1 MFSPF
6 LLANFCW
13 RMRFDL
19 IFCVKIF
26 KFEKKEKPLVAHSFI
41 FTRKQARRR
50 RRRRRRSERRRRNSA
65 RARAATPA
73 KIIDRKNDMSSRTFG
88 KSFLRFR
95 RVLAE
100 RVERKDFF
108 FTGVNVNGKGETM
121 MFHRRHQRRSFAG
134 GGKGGKKMNKHGKSL
149 KRSTIN
155 PSSESSSSSPTP
167 AAPARTTSPP
177 QNVSSSSSS
186 PAAAAGENG
195 FAQKTTKTPIM
206 SSASAS
212 ASASKSPTPAPTNQS
227 SSSSSSSLLKTI
239 GALSLFASIGYGS
252 LRAADSPL
260 ASDVEFKTFEF
271 LAPVFSRLMDAESA
285 HNLGVSLFANGLYP
299 IERRERDNDRNN
311 ADASGEYAEM
321 REMLRVTNVF
331 NDGLMTFPNPIG
343 LAAGFDKDAK
353 TIQGMREIGFGFVEI
368 GSVTPQPQDGNPK
381 PRVFRLRELDA
392 VINRYG
398 FNSEGI
404 ERAKERLKKEKN
416 RVAATV
422 VDNKT
427 EEKEESTT
435 TTTTN
440 VIAPIGVNL
449 GKNKTTPESEA
460 AKSYALGATELGPFA
475 DYLVINVSSPNT
487 PGLRDLQKGSSLVKI
502 LRDVVN
508 ARDRLLVKEEKKKSL
523 PVLVKIA
530 PDVDEKGLKEIAKAV
545 KKAKIDGVI
554 ISNTTIERN
563 DRVQQHE
570 NGKEIGG
577 LSGKPVFEKST
588 EVLRRFYELTDGSI
602 PLVGCGGVFTGEDA
616 LKKIK
621 AGASLVQLYT
631 SFAYAGPALIP
642 KVKRE
647 LYEALKREGFK
658 NVNEAVGY
666 DVKQRKKRN
675 RFLFF

>member
-1 MFSPF
+1 ME
-6 LLANFCW
+6 
-13 RMRFDL
+13 M
-19 IFCVKIF
+19 V
-26 KFEKKEKPLVAHSFI
+26 
-41 FTRKQARRR
+41 
-50 RRRRRRSERRRRNSA
+50 
-65 RARAATPA
+65 
-73 KIIDRKNDMSSRTFG
+73 G
-88 KSFLRFR
+88 
-95 RVLAE
+95 
-100 RVERKDFF
+100 KDFF
-108 FTGVNVNGKGETM
+108 FTAHGKGESK
-121 MFHRRHQRRSFAG
+121 MFHRHQRRSFAG
-134 GGKGGKKMNKHGKSL
+134 GGKGGKKNKHGKSL
-149 KRSTIN
+149 KRSTN
-155 PSSESSSSSPTP
+155 PSSESSSSS
-167 AAPARTTSPP
+167 
-177 QNVSSSSSS
+177 SSSSS
-186 PAAAAGENG
+186 PAAAGENG

-206 SSASAS
+206 SSPASS
-212 ASASKSPTPAPTNQS
+212 ASASKSPTPAPTNQSPSSS

-311 ADASGEYAEM
+311 ANASGEYAEM

-427 EEKEESTT
+427 EEKEES

>member
-1 MFSPF
+1 
-6 LLANFCW
+6 
-13 RMRFDL
+13 
-19 IFCVKIF
+19 
-26 KFEKKEKPLVAHSFI
+26 
-41 FTRKQARRR
+41 
-50 RRRRRRSERRRRNSA
+50 
-65 RARAATPA
+65 
-73 KIIDRKNDMSSRTFG
+73 MSLS
-88 KSFLRFR
+88 SVLR
-95 RVLAE
+95 RVGKE
-100 RVERKDFF
+100 VISS
-108 FTGVNVNGKGETM
+108 GVC
-121 MFHRRHQRRSFAG
+121 
-134 GGKGGKKMNKHGKSL
+134 
-149 KRSTIN
+149 
-155 PSSESSSSSPTP
+155 
-167 AAPARTTSPP
+167 
-177 QNVSSSSSS
+177 VSSSSSS
-186 PAAAAGENG
+186 SSAAAVVVVSARSFSSSISSSSSLFALSKSSRLLSSSSSSSSSSASRAAAREQQRRWYATKKNKKKSLKRSGGASSGSNNNNNNNNSAVAASPTKPVSSPSTPTPSAAAPSPPPPPPPPPPPRARTTSSQSSSSSSAAAAAATESA
-195 FAQKTTKTPIM
+195 AQP
-206 SSASAS
+206 
-212 ASASKSPTPAPTNQS
+212 
-227 SSSSSSSLLKTI
+227 SSSSSLLKTV

-260 ASDVEFKTFEF
+260 ASDFEFKTFEL
-271 LAPVFSRLMDAESA
+271 LAPIFSRAMDAESA

-311 ADASGEYAEM
+311 AMNTEYAEM

-331 NDGLMTFPNPIG
+331 KNSPDLSFPNPIG

-368 GSVTPQPQDGNPK
+368 GSVTPKPQDGNPK

-416 RVAATV
+416 RVLGATAA
-422 VDNKT
+422 VDN
-427 EEKEESTT
+427 EKESTT
-435 TTTTN
+435 KN

-502 LRDVVN
+502 LRDVVD
-508 ARDRLLVKEEKKKSL
+508 ARDQLLANNQASAAKKKSL

-563 DRVQQHE
+563 EQVQQHE

-588 EVLRRFYELTDGSI
+588 EVLRQFYELTGGSI

-647 LYEALKREGFK
+647 LYEALKKEGFK

-666 DVKQRKKRN
+666 DVKQKKKRKT
-675 RFLFF
+675 FLFF

>member
-50 RRRRRRSERRRRNSA
+50 RRRRRRRRNSA
-65 RARAATPA
+65 RAHAATPA
-73 KIIDRKNDMSSRTFG
+73 KIIDRNDMSSRTG

-121 MFHRRHQRRSFAG
+121 MFHHRHQRRSFAG

-186 PAAAAGENG
+186 SSPAAAAGENG

-212 ASASKSPTPAPTNQS
+212 ASASKSPTPAPTNQ

>member
-1 MFSPF
+1 
-6 LLANFCW
+6 
-13 RMRFDL
+13 
-19 IFCVKIF
+19 
-26 KFEKKEKPLVAHSFI
+26 
-41 FTRKQARRR
+41 
-50 RRRRRRSERRRRNSA
+50 
-65 RARAATPA
+65 
-73 KIIDRKNDMSSRTFG
+73 MSSRRTTT
-88 KSFLRFR
+88 SFLRFGG
-95 RVLAE
+95 RVLVE
-100 RVERKDFF
+100 RVVERKDFF
-108 FTGVNVNGKGETM
+108 FLRNANIFSGKGGETL
-121 MFHRRHQRRSFAG
+121 MFHHRRHQRRSFAG

-149 KRSTIN
+149 KKRSATNN
-155 PSSESSSSSPTP
+155 PSSSSSESSSSSKTTP
-167 AAPARTTSPP
+167 AAPARSTTSPP

-186 PAAAAGENG
+186 SP
-195 FAQKTTKTPIM
+195 KTPTM

-212 ASASKSPTPAPTNQS
+212 ASASKSPTPAPTNQSS

-435 TTTTN
+435 TTTN

-487 PGLRDLQKGSSLVKI
+487 PGLRDLQKGSSLVRI

-508 ARDRLLVKEEKKKSL
+508 ARDQLLVKEEKKKSL

>member
-1 MFSPF
+1 ME
-6 LLANFCW
+6 
-13 RMRFDL
+13 M
-19 IFCVKIF
+19 V
-26 KFEKKEKPLVAHSFI
+26 
-41 FTRKQARRR
+41 
-50 RRRRRRSERRRRNSA
+50 
-65 RARAATPA
+65 
-73 KIIDRKNDMSSRTFG
+73 G
-88 KSFLRFR
+88 
-95 RVLAE
+95 
-100 RVERKDFF
+100 KDFF
-108 FTGVNVNGKGETM
+108 FTAHGKGEAK
-121 MFHRRHQRRSFAG
+121 MFHRHQRRSFAG
-134 GGKGGKKMNKHGKSL
+134 GGKGGKKNKHGKSL
-149 KRSTIN
+149 KRSTN
-155 PSSESSSSSPTP
+155 PSSESSSSSSP
-167 AAPARTTSPP
+167 AAPARTSPP

-186 PAAAAGENG
+186 PAAAGENG

-206 SSASAS
+206 SSPASS
-212 ASASKSPTPAPTNQS
+212 ASASKSPTPAPTNQSPS

-311 ADASGEYAEM
+311 ANASGEYAEM

-427 EEKEESTT
+427 EEKEES

>member
-1 MFSPF
+1 ME
-6 LLANFCW
+6 
-13 RMRFDL
+13 M
-19 IFCVKIF
+19 V
-26 KFEKKEKPLVAHSFI
+26 
-41 FTRKQARRR
+41 
-50 RRRRRRSERRRRNSA
+50 
-65 RARAATPA
+65 
-73 KIIDRKNDMSSRTFG
+73 G
-88 KSFLRFR
+88 
-95 RVLAE
+95 
-100 RVERKDFF
+100 KDFF
-108 FTGVNVNGKGETM
+108 FTAHGKGEAK
-121 MFHRRHQRRSFAG
+121 MFHRHQRRSFAG
-134 GGKGGKKMNKHGKSL
+134 GGKGGKKNKHGKSL
-149 KRSTIN
+149 KRSTN
-155 PSSESSSSSPTP
+155 PSSESSSSSSP
-167 AAPARTTSPP
+167 AAPARTSPP

-186 PAAAAGENG
+186 PAAAGENG

-206 SSASAS
+206 SSPASS
-212 ASASKSPTPAPTNQS
+212 ASASKSPTPGPTNQSPSSS

-311 ADASGEYAEM
+311 ANASGEYAEM

-427 EEKEESTT
+427 EEKEES

>member
-1 MFSPF
+1 M
-6 LLANFCW
+6 
-13 RMRFDL
+13 
-19 IFCVKIF
+19 
-26 KFEKKEKPLVAHSFI
+26 HSFLPAS
-41 FTRKQARRR
+41 KQ
-50 RRRRRRSERRRRNSA
+50 EEEEEEEEEEETLLEHT
-65 RARAATPA
+65 ATPA
-73 KIIDRKNDMSSRTFG
+73 HRRNMSSRT

-95 RVLAE
+95 RVLVE
-100 RVERKDFF
+100 IVERKDFF
-108 FTGVNVNGKGETM
+108 FSANNGKGETM
-121 MFHRRHQRRSFAG
+121 FHRHQRRSFAG

-149 KRSTIN
+149 KRSTTN
-155 PSSESSSSSPTP
+155 PSSESSSSPTP
-167 AAPARTTSPP
+167 AAPARTSPP
-177 QNVSSSSSS
+177 QNVSSSSSSS

-206 SSASAS
+206 SSSAS
-212 ASASKSPTPAPTNQS
+212 ASASKSPTPAPTNQ

-427 EEKEESTT
+427 EEKEEST

>member
-1 MFSPF
+1 
-6 LLANFCW
+6 L
-13 RMRFDL
+13 
-19 IFCVKIF
+19 
-26 KFEKKEKPLVAHSFI
+26 KKKKNHSLRIHSFLPAS
-41 FTRKQARRR
+41 KQARRR
-50 RRRRRRSERRRRNSA
+50 RRRQRRRRRNSA
-65 RARAATPA
+65 RARAATRA
-73 KIIDRKNDMSSRTFG
+73 KIVDRNDMSSRTVG

-108 FTGVNVNGKGETM
+108 FTPGVNVNGKGETM

-149 KRSTIN
+149 KKRSTTNN
-155 PSSESSSSSPTP
+155 PSSSSESSSSSKTTP
-167 AAPARTTSPP
+167 AAPARSTTSPP
-177 QNVSSSSSS
+177 QNVSSSSS
-186 PAAAAGENG
+186 P
-195 FAQKTTKTPIM
+195 KTPTM

-212 ASASKSPTPAPTNQS
+212 ASASKSPTPAPTNQSS

>member
-1 MFSPF
+1 M
-6 LLANFCW
+6 LL
-13 RMRFDL
+13 R
-19 IFCVKIF
+19 IY
-26 KFEKKEKPLVAHSFI
+26 HH
-41 FTRKQARRR
+41 
-50 RRRRRRSERRRRNSA
+50 RN
-65 RARAATPA
+65 
-73 KIIDRKNDMSSRTFG
+73 IIMSSRRTTT
-88 KSFLRFR
+88 SFLRFGR
-95 RVLAE
+95 RVLVE
-100 RVERKDFF
+100 RVVFERKGFF
-108 FTGVNVNGKGETM
+108 FRNANIFNGKQGETL
-121 MFHRRHQRRSFAG
+121 MFHHRHQRWTRSFAG

-149 KRSTIN
+149 KKRSATNNN
-155 PSSESSSSSPTP
+155 PSSSSESSSSSSKTTTP
-167 AAPARTTSPP
+167 APVLRSTTSPP
-177 QNVSSSSSS
+177 QNVSSSSS
-186 PAAAAGENG
+186 P
-195 FAQKTTKTPIM
+195 KTPTM

-212 ASASKSPTPAPTNQS
+212 ASASKSPTPAPTNTQS
-227 SSSSSSSLLKTI
+227 SSSSSSSSSQMLKTI

-260 ASDVEFKTFEF
+260 ASDVEFKTFAF

-588 EVLRRFYELTDGSI
+588 EVLRRFYEFTDGSI

>member
-1 MFSPF
+1 
-6 LLANFCW
+6 
-13 RMRFDL
+13 MREEEEADTEAEGLGFE
-19 IFCVKIF
+19 KGNRKTF
-26 KFEKKEKPLVAHSFI
+26 KFLKKKKTLNTFFSF
-41 FTRKQARRR
+41 FPGSKKKTKKLSTLSHALLYSCAR
-50 RRRRRRSERRRRNSA
+50 
-65 RARAATPA
+65 
-73 KIIDRKNDMSSRTFG
+73 IIHHRDIMSSRTTT
-88 KSFLRFR
+88 SFLRFGG
-95 RVLAE
+95 RVLVE
-100 RVERKDFF
+100 RVVERKDFF
-108 FTGVNVNGKGETM
+108 LRNANIFSGKGGETL
-121 MFHRRHQRRSFAG
+121 MFHHRHQRRSFAG

-149 KRSTIN
+149 KRSTIK

-186 PAAAAGENG
+186 PAAGAAGENG

-212 ASASKSPTPAPTNQS
+212 ASASKSPTPAPTNQSSSS

-271 LAPVFSRLMDAESA
+271 LAPVFSRLMDVESA

-427 EEKEESTT
+427 EEKEEST

>member
-1 MFSPF
+1 
-6 LLANFCW
+6 
-13 RMRFDL
+13 
-19 IFCVKIF
+19 
-26 KFEKKEKPLVAHSFI
+26 
-41 FTRKQARRR
+41 
-50 RRRRRRSERRRRNSA
+50 
-65 RARAATPA
+65 
-73 KIIDRKNDMSSRTFG
+73 MSSRTFG
-88 KSFLRFR
+88 KSFLRLTR

-149 KRSTIN
+149 KRSTMN

-212 ASASKSPTPAPTNQS
+212 ASASKSPTPAPTNQ

>member
-1 MFSPF
+1 M
-6 LLANFCW
+6 
-13 RMRFDL
+13 
-19 IFCVKIF
+19 
-26 KFEKKEKPLVAHSFI
+26 
-41 FTRKQARRR
+41 T
-50 RRRRRRSERRRRNSA
+50 
-65 RARAATPA
+65 
-73 KIIDRKNDMSSRTFG
+73 SSRTTT
-88 KSFLRFR
+88 SFLRFGG
-95 RVLAE
+95 RVLVE
-100 RVERKDFF
+100 RVVERKDFF
-108 FTGVNVNGKGETM
+108 FRNANIFSGKGGETL
-121 MFHRRHQRRSFAG
+121 MFHHRHQRWRSFAG

-149 KRSTIN
+149 KKRSTTNN
-155 PSSESSSSSPTP
+155 PSSSESSSSSKTTP
-167 AAPARTTSPP
+167 AAPARSTTSPP

-186 PAAAAGENG
+186 P
-195 FAQKTTKTPIM
+195 KTPTM

-212 ASASKSPTPAPTNQS
+212 ASASKSPTPAPTNNQS
-227 SSSSSSSLLKTI
+227 SSSSSSSSQMLKTI

-260 ASDVEFKTFEF
+260 ASDVEFKTFAF

>member
-1 MFSPF
+1 
-6 LLANFCW
+6 
-13 RMRFDL
+13 
-19 IFCVKIF
+19 
-26 KFEKKEKPLVAHSFI
+26 
-41 FTRKQARRR
+41 
-50 RRRRRRSERRRRNSA
+50 
-65 RARAATPA
+65 
-73 KIIDRKNDMSSRTFG
+73 MSSRRTTT
-88 KSFLRFR
+88 SFLRFGG
-95 RVLAE
+95 RVLVE
-100 RVERKDFF
+100 RVVERKDFF
-108 FTGVNVNGKGETM
+108 FLRNANIFSSGKGGETL

-149 KRSTIN
+149 KKRSATNN
-155 PSSESSSSSPTP
+155 PSSSSSESSSSSKTTP
-167 AAPARTTSPP
+167 AAPARSTTSPP

-186 PAAAAGENG
+186 P
-195 FAQKTTKTPIM
+195 KTPTM

-212 ASASKSPTPAPTNQS
+212 ASASKSPTPAPTNQSSS

-435 TTTTN
+435 TTTN

-487 PGLRDLQKGSSLVKI
+487 PGLRDLQKGSSLVRI

-508 ARDRLLVKEEKKKSL
+508 ARDQLLVKEEKKKSL

>member
-1 MFSPF
+1 
-6 LLANFCW
+6 
-13 RMRFDL
+13 
-19 IFCVKIF
+19 
-26 KFEKKEKPLVAHSFI
+26 
-41 FTRKQARRR
+41 
-50 RRRRRRSERRRRNSA
+50 
-65 RARAATPA
+65 
-73 KIIDRKNDMSSRTFG
+73 
-88 KSFLRFR
+88 
-95 RVLAE
+95 
-100 RVERKDFF
+100 
-108 FTGVNVNGKGETM
+108 
-121 MFHRRHQRRSFAG
+121 
-134 GGKGGKKMNKHGKSL
+134 MNKQGKSL
-149 KRSTIN
+149 KKRSATNN
-155 PSSESSSSSPTP
+155 PSSSSSESSSSSSKTTTP
-167 AAPARTTSPP
+167 AAAPARSTTSPA

-186 PAAAAGENG
+186 P
-195 FAQKTTKTPIM
+195 KTPTTM

-212 ASASKSPTPAPTNQS
+212 ASASKSPTPAPTNNQS
-227 SSSSSSSLLKTI
+227 SSSQMLKTI

>member
-1 MFSPF
+1 
-6 LLANFCW
+6 
-13 RMRFDL
+13 
-19 IFCVKIF
+19 
-26 KFEKKEKPLVAHSFI
+26 
-41 FTRKQARRR
+41 
-50 RRRRRRSERRRRNSA
+50 
-65 RARAATPA
+65 
-73 KIIDRKNDMSSRTFG
+73 
-88 KSFLRFR
+88 
-95 RVLAE
+95 
-100 RVERKDFF
+100 
-108 FTGVNVNGKGETM
+108 
-121 MFHRRHQRRSFAG
+121 
-134 GGKGGKKMNKHGKSL
+134 
-149 KRSTIN
+149 
-155 PSSESSSSSPTP
+155 
-167 AAPARTTSPP
+167 
-177 QNVSSSSSS
+177 
-186 PAAAAGENG
+186 
-195 FAQKTTKTPIM
+195 
-206 SSASAS
+206 
-212 ASASKSPTPAPTNQS
+212 
-227 SSSSSSSLLKTI
+227 
-239 GALSLFASIGYGS
+239 
-252 LRAADSPL
+252 
-260 ASDVEFKTFEF
+260 
-271 LAPVFSRLMDAESA
+271 MDAESA

-311 ADASGEYAEM
+311 AMNTEYAEM

-331 NDGLMTFPNPIG
+331 QNSPELSFPNPIG

-368 GSVTPQPQDGNPK
+368 GSVTPKPQDGNPK

-416 RVAATV
+416 RVLGATAA
-422 VDNKT
+422 VDN
-427 EEKEESTT
+427 EKESTT
-435 TTTTN
+435 KN

-502 LRDVVN
+502 LRDVVD
-508 ARDRLLVKEEKKKSL
+508 ARDQLLANDPASAEKKKSL

-563 DRVQQHE
+563 EQVQQHE

-588 EVLRRFYELTDGSI
+588 EVLRQFYELTGGSI

-642 KVKRE
+642 RVKRE
-647 LYEALKREGFK
+647 LYEALKKEGFK

-666 DVKQRKKRN
+666 DVKQKKKRKT
-675 RFLFF
+675 FLFF

>member
-1 MFSPF
+1 
-6 LLANFCW
+6 
-13 RMRFDL
+13 
-19 IFCVKIF
+19 
-26 KFEKKEKPLVAHSFI
+26 
-41 FTRKQARRR
+41 
-50 RRRRRRSERRRRNSA
+50 
-65 RARAATPA
+65 
-73 KIIDRKNDMSSRTFG
+73 MSSRTTT
-88 KSFLRFR
+88 SFLRFGG
-95 RVLAE
+95 RVLVE
-100 RVERKDFF
+100 RVVERKDFF
-108 FTGVNVNGKGETM
+108 LRNANIFSGKGGETL
-121 MFHRRHQRRSFAG
+121 MFHHRHQRRSFAG

-149 KRSTIN
+149 KKRSTTNN
-155 PSSESSSSSPTP
+155 PSSSSESSSSSKTTP
-167 AAPARTTSPP
+167 AAPARSTTSPP
-177 QNVSSSSSS
+177 QNVSSSSS
-186 PAAAAGENG
+186 P
-195 FAQKTTKTPIM
+195 KTPTM

-212 ASASKSPTPAPTNQS
+212 ASASKSPTPAPTNQ

-427 EEKEESTT
+427 EEKEEST

>member
-1 MFSPF
+1 
-6 LLANFCW
+6 
-13 RMRFDL
+13 
-19 IFCVKIF
+19 
-26 KFEKKEKPLVAHSFI
+26 
-41 FTRKQARRR
+41 
-50 RRRRRRSERRRRNSA
+50 
-65 RARAATPA
+65 
-73 KIIDRKNDMSSRTFG
+73 MSSRTTT
-88 KSFLRFR
+88 SFLRFGG
-95 RVLAE
+95 RVLVE
-100 RVERKDFF
+100 RVVERKDFF
-108 FTGVNVNGKGETM
+108 LRNANIFSGKGGETLT
-121 MFHRRHQRRSFAG
+121 FHHRHQRRSFAG

-149 KRSTIN
+149 KKRSTTNN
-155 PSSESSSSSPTP
+155 PSSSSESSSSSKTTP
-167 AAPARTTSPP
+167 AAPARSTTSPP
-177 QNVSSSSSS
+177 QNVSSSSS
-186 PAAAAGENG
+186 P
-195 FAQKTTKTPIM
+195 KTPTM

-212 ASASKSPTPAPTNQS
+212 ASASKSPTPAPTNQSSSS

-427 EEKEESTT
+427 EEKEEST

>member
-1 MFSPF
+1 M
-6 LLANFCW
+6 
-13 RMRFDL
+13 
-19 IFCVKIF
+19 
-26 KFEKKEKPLVAHSFI
+26 HSFLP
-41 FTRKQARRR
+41 A
-50 RRRRRRSERRRRNSA
+50 SEQQEEEEEETLLEHT
-65 RARAATPA
+65 ATPA
-73 KIIDRKNDMSSRTFG
+73 HRRNMSSRT

-95 RVLAE
+95 RVLVE
-100 RVERKDFF
+100 IVERKDFF
-108 FTGVNVNGKGETM
+108 FSANNGKGETM
-121 MFHRRHQRRSFAG
+121 FHRHQRRSFAG

-149 KRSTIN
+149 KRSTTN
-155 PSSESSSSSPTP
+155 PSSESSSSPTP

-206 SSASAS
+206 SSSAS
-212 ASASKSPTPAPTNQS
+212 ASASKSPTPAPTNQ

-435 TTTTN
+435 TTN

-460 AKSYALGATELGPFA
+460 AKNYALGATELGPFA

>member
-1 MFSPF
+1 
-6 LLANFCW
+6 
-13 RMRFDL
+13 
-19 IFCVKIF
+19 
-26 KFEKKEKPLVAHSFI
+26 
-41 FTRKQARRR
+41 
-50 RRRRRRSERRRRNSA
+50 
-65 RARAATPA
+65 
-73 KIIDRKNDMSSRTFG
+73 
-88 KSFLRFR
+88 
-95 RVLAE
+95 
-100 RVERKDFF
+100 
-108 FTGVNVNGKGETM
+108 
-121 MFHRRHQRRSFAG
+121 
-134 GGKGGKKMNKHGKSL
+134 MNKHGKSL
-149 KRSTIN
+149 KKRSTTNN
-155 PSSESSSSSPTP
+155 PSSSESSSSSKTTP
-167 AAPARTTSPP
+167 AAPARSTTSPP
-177 QNVSSSSSS
+177 QNVSSSSS
-186 PAAAAGENG
+186 P
-195 FAQKTTKTPIM
+195 KTPTM

-212 ASASKSPTPAPTNQS
+212 ASASKSPTPAPTNTQS
-227 SSSSSSSLLKTI
+227 SSSSSSSSSSQMLKTI

-285 HNLGVSLFANGLYP
+285 HDLGVSLFANGLYP

-343 LAAGFDKDAK
+343 LAACFDKDAK

>member
-1 MFSPF
+1 
-6 LLANFCW
+6 
-13 RMRFDL
+13 
-19 IFCVKIF
+19 
-26 KFEKKEKPLVAHSFI
+26 
-41 FTRKQARRR
+41 
-50 RRRRRRSERRRRNSA
+50 
-65 RARAATPA
+65 
-73 KIIDRKNDMSSRTFG
+73 
-88 KSFLRFR
+88 
-95 RVLAE
+95 
-100 RVERKDFF
+100 VEMVGKDFF
-108 FTGVNVNGKGETM
+108 FTAHGKGEAK
-121 MFHRRHQRRSFAG
+121 MFHRHQRRSFAG
-134 GGKGGKKMNKHGKSL
+134 GGKGGKKNKHGKSL
-149 KRSTIN
+149 KRSTN
-155 PSSESSSSSPTP
+155 PSSESSSSSSP
-167 AAPARTTSPP
+167 AAPARTSPP

-186 PAAAAGENG
+186 PAAAGENG

-206 SSASAS
+206 SSPASS
-212 ASASKSPTPAPTNQS
+212 SSASKSPTPATNQSPSPSS

-311 ADASGEYAEM
+311 ANASGEYAEM

-427 EEKEESTT
+427 EEKEES

>member
-1 MFSPF
+1 
-6 LLANFCW
+6 
-13 RMRFDL
+13 
-19 IFCVKIF
+19 
-26 KFEKKEKPLVAHSFI
+26 
-41 FTRKQARRR
+41 
-50 RRRRRRSERRRRNSA
+50 
-65 RARAATPA
+65 
-73 KIIDRKNDMSSRTFG
+73 
-88 KSFLRFR
+88 
-95 RVLAE
+95 
-100 RVERKDFF
+100 
-108 FTGVNVNGKGETM
+108 
-121 MFHRRHQRRSFAG
+121 
-134 GGKGGKKMNKHGKSL
+134 MNKHGKSL
-149 KRSTIN
+149 KKRSATNNN
-155 PSSESSSSSPTP
+155 PSSSSESSSSSSKTTTP
-167 AAPARTTSPP
+167 APVLRSTTSPP
-177 QNVSSSSSS
+177 QNVSSSS
-186 PAAAAGENG
+186 P
-195 FAQKTTKTPIM
+195 KTPTM

-212 ASASKSPTPAPTNQS
+212 ASASKSPTPAPTNTQS
-227 SSSSSSSLLKTI
+227 SSSSSSSSSQMLKTI

-260 ASDVEFKTFEF
+260 ASDVEFKTFAF

-285 HNLGVSLFANGLYP
+285 HDLGVSLFANGLYP

-427 EEKEESTT
+427 EEKEES

-588 EVLRRFYELTDGSI
+588 EVLRRFYEFTDGSI

>member
-1 MFSPF
+1 
-6 LLANFCW
+6 
-13 RMRFDL
+13 
-19 IFCVKIF
+19 
-26 KFEKKEKPLVAHSFI
+26 
-41 FTRKQARRR
+41 
-50 RRRRRRSERRRRNSA
+50 
-65 RARAATPA
+65 
-73 KIIDRKNDMSSRTFG
+73 
-88 KSFLRFR
+88 
-95 RVLAE
+95 
-100 RVERKDFF
+100 
-108 FTGVNVNGKGETM
+108 
-121 MFHRRHQRRSFAG
+121 
-134 GGKGGKKMNKHGKSL
+134 MNKHGKSL
-149 KRSTIN
+149 KKRSATNNN
-155 PSSESSSSSPTP
+155 PSSSSESSSSSSKTTTP
-167 AAPARTTSPP
+167 APVLRSTTSPP
-177 QNVSSSSSS
+177 QNVSSSSS
-186 PAAAAGENG
+186 P
-195 FAQKTTKTPIM
+195 KTPTM

-212 ASASKSPTPAPTNQS
+212 ASASKSPTPAPTNTQS
-227 SSSSSSSLLKTI
+227 SSSSSSSSSSQMLKTI

>member
-1 MFSPF
+1 M
-6 LLANFCW
+6 
-13 RMRFDL
+13 
-19 IFCVKIF
+19 
-26 KFEKKEKPLVAHSFI
+26 HSFLP
-41 FTRKQARRR
+41 A
-50 RRRRRRSERRRRNSA
+50 SEQQEEEEEETLLEHT
-65 RARAATPA
+65 ATPA
-73 KIIDRKNDMSSRTFG
+73 HRRNMSSRT

-95 RVLAE
+95 RVLVE
-100 RVERKDFF
+100 IVERKDFF

-121 MFHRRHQRRSFAG
+121 MFHGRHQRRSFAG

-149 KRSTIN
+149 KRSTTN
-155 PSSESSSSSPTP
+155 PSSESSSSPTP
-167 AAPARTTSPP
+167 AAPARTSPP
-177 QNVSSSSSS
+177 QNVSSSSSSS

-206 SSASAS
+206 SSSAS
-212 ASASKSPTPAPTNQS
+212 ASASKSPTPAPTNQ

-427 EEKEESTT
+427 EEKEEST

>member
-1 MFSPF
+1 
-6 LLANFCW
+6 
-13 RMRFDL
+13 
-19 IFCVKIF
+19 
-26 KFEKKEKPLVAHSFI
+26 
-41 FTRKQARRR
+41 
-50 RRRRRRSERRRRNSA
+50 
-65 RARAATPA
+65 
-73 KIIDRKNDMSSRTFG
+73 MSSRTTT
-88 KSFLRFR
+88 SFLRFGG
-95 RVLAE
+95 RVLVE
-100 RVERKDFF
+100 RVVERKDFF
-108 FTGVNVNGKGETM
+108 LRNANIFSWKGGETL
-121 MFHRRHQRRSFAG
+121 MFHHRHQRRSFAG

-149 KRSTIN
+149 KKRSTTNN
-155 PSSESSSSSPTP
+155 PSSSSESSSSSKTTP
-167 AAPARTTSPP
+167 AAPARSTTSPP

-186 PAAAAGENG
+186 P
-195 FAQKTTKTPIM
+195 KTPTM

-212 ASASKSPTPAPTNQS
+212 ASASKSPTPAPTNQSSS

-435 TTTTN
+435 TTTN

-487 PGLRDLQKGSSLVKI
+487 PGLRDLQKGSSLVRI

-508 ARDRLLVKEEKKKSL
+508 ARDQLLVKEEKKKSL

>member
-1 MFSPF
+1 
-6 LLANFCW
+6 
-13 RMRFDL
+13 
-19 IFCVKIF
+19 
-26 KFEKKEKPLVAHSFI
+26 
-41 FTRKQARRR
+41 
-50 RRRRRRSERRRRNSA
+50 
-65 RARAATPA
+65 
-73 KIIDRKNDMSSRTFG
+73 
-88 KSFLRFR
+88 
-95 RVLAE
+95 
-100 RVERKDFF
+100 
-108 FTGVNVNGKGETM
+108 
-121 MFHRRHQRRSFAG
+121 
-134 GGKGGKKMNKHGKSL
+134 MNKHGKSL
-149 KRSTIN
+149 KKRSATNNN
-155 PSSESSSSSPTP
+155 PSSSSESSSSSSKTTTP
-167 AAPARTTSPP
+167 APVLRSTTSPP
-177 QNVSSSSSS
+177 QNVSSSSS
-186 PAAAAGENG
+186 P
-195 FAQKTTKTPIM
+195 KTPTM

-212 ASASKSPTPAPTNQS
+212 ASASKSPTPAPTNTQS
-227 SSSSSSSLLKTI
+227 SSSSSSSQMLKTI

-260 ASDVEFKTFEF
+260 ASDVEFKTFAF

-285 HNLGVSLFANGLYP
+285 HDLGVSLFANGLYP

-588 EVLRRFYELTDGSI
+588 EVLRRFYEFTDGSI

>member
-1 MFSPF
+1 
-6 LLANFCW
+6 
-13 RMRFDL
+13 
-19 IFCVKIF
+19 
-26 KFEKKEKPLVAHSFI
+26 
-41 FTRKQARRR
+41 
-50 RRRRRRSERRRRNSA
+50 
-65 RARAATPA
+65 
-73 KIIDRKNDMSSRTFG
+73 
-88 KSFLRFR
+88 
-95 RVLAE
+95 
-100 RVERKDFF
+100 
-108 FTGVNVNGKGETM
+108 
-121 MFHRRHQRRSFAG
+121 
-134 GGKGGKKMNKHGKSL
+134 MNKQGKSL
-149 KRSTIN
+149 KKRSATNN
-155 PSSESSSSSPTP
+155 PSSSSSESSSSSSKTTTP
-167 AAPARTTSPP
+167 AAAPARSTTSPA

-186 PAAAAGENG
+186 P
-195 FAQKTTKTPIM
+195 KTPTTM

-212 ASASKSPTPAPTNQS
+212 ASASKSPTPAPTNNQS
-227 SSSSSSSLLKTI
+227 SSSSSSSQMLKTI

>member
-1 MFSPF
+1 MILFSSVLSF
-6 LLANFCW
+6 SAVTEV
-13 RMRFDL
+13 RFDL
-19 IFCVKIF
+19 IFCRQLILATKKIQ
-26 KFEKKEKPLVAHSFI
+26 KSDLKKKNHACIHFYP
-41 FTRKQARRR
+41 QA
-50 RRRRRRSERRRRNSA
+50 SKKKKKKKLYSHTF
-65 RARAATPA
+65 TPA
-73 KIIDRKNDMSSRTFG
+73 HRNMSSQT
-88 KSFLRFR
+88 KSFLWR
-95 RVLAE
+95 RVL
-100 RVERKDFF
+100 VEMVGKDFF
-108 FTGVNVNGKGETM
+108 FTAHGKGESM
-121 MFHRRHQRRSFAG
+121 MFHRHQRRSFAG
-134 GGKGGKKMNKHGKSL
+134 GGKGGKKNKHGKSL
-149 KRSTIN
+149 KRSTN
-155 PSSESSSSSPTP
+155 PSSESSSSSSP
-167 AAPARTTSPP
+167 AAPARTSPP

-186 PAAAAGENG
+186 PAAAGENG

-206 SSASAS
+206 SSPASS
-212 ASASKSPTPAPTNQS
+212 SSASKSPTPAPTNQSPSS

-311 ADASGEYAEM
+311 ANASGEYAEM

-427 EEKEESTT
+427 EEKEES

>member
-1 MFSPF
+1 
-6 LLANFCW
+6 
-13 RMRFDL
+13 
-19 IFCVKIF
+19 
-26 KFEKKEKPLVAHSFI
+26 
-41 FTRKQARRR
+41 
-50 RRRRRRSERRRRNSA
+50 
-65 RARAATPA
+65 
-73 KIIDRKNDMSSRTFG
+73 
-88 KSFLRFR
+88 
-95 RVLAE
+95 
-100 RVERKDFF
+100 
-108 FTGVNVNGKGETM
+108 
-121 MFHRRHQRRSFAG
+121 
-134 GGKGGKKMNKHGKSL
+134 MNKHGKSL
-149 KRSTIN
+149 KKRSATNNN
-155 PSSESSSSSPTP
+155 PSSSSESSSSSSKTTTP
-167 AAPARTTSPP
+167 APVLRSTTSPP
-177 QNVSSSSSS
+177 QNVSSSSS
-186 PAAAAGENG
+186 P
-195 FAQKTTKTPIM
+195 KTPTM

-212 ASASKSPTPAPTNQS
+212 ASASKSPTPAPTNTQS
-227 SSSSSSSLLKTI
+227 SSSSSSSSSSQMLKTI

-260 ASDVEFKTFEF
+260 ASDVEFKTFAF